1 MSIFT
6 HPQVTHR
13 VPRFQQITS
22 FDPVHNL
29 FHYTTT
35 NPSIYMFGQ
44 PLPAFEPH
52 PSRGHTVT
60 VTRMAHA
67 PSRPHPLTGAATRR
81 RRADSATPAPAST
94 ASERPSA
101 HGGSTT
107 SSGPTAPPTSST
119 PRRVDQ
125 WHLLQGGLR
134 LVLRGG
140 RHRLP
145 GALELLQ
152 W

>member
-6 HPQVTHR
+6 HSQVTHR
-13 VPRFQQITS
+13 VPRFQQITT

-52 PSRGHTVT
+52 PSCGHTVT

-94 ASERPSA
+94 ASERPPA

-107 SSGPTAPPTSST
+107 SSGPMAPPPRGTSPSTTRGSPQATRCAGTSSMVGV
-119 PRRVDQ
+119 PCDSNFCR
-125 WHLLQGGLR
+125 
-134 LVLRGG
+134 
-140 RHRLP
+140 
-145 GALELLQ
+145 
-152 W
+152 